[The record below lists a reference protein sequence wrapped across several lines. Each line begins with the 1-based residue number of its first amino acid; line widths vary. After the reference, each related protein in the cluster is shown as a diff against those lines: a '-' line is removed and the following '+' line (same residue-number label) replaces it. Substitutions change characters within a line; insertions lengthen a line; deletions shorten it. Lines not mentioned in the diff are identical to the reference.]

1 MFFTQTTRSQL
12 KGGIAMK
19 NKIVASAL
27 AFTLLGSSFTVY
39 ADEIDTLKEQIKFS
53 ENEKKE
59 LEVQKQEV
67 EKDIGTTEEKIAAL
81 NKILSNTEAKI
92 NATESKIDALENEI
106 IQTKKEIKALEI
118 ELDKKKEILA
128 RNLQVMNS
136 KGDVSY
142 LEFLFSS
149 DDVSN
154 FLYRF
159 STLKDIAKA
168 NEELYEEVRKQSEI
182 VKEKKVK
189 LDEQKVEQELEM
201 EKLSTLKEE
210 QKKSKQRQVILL
222 NELAEEHKHI
232 EGEIN
237 ERDAAM
243 AAINNQIAGIIKER
257 EAARK
262 RLEEQNRIAT
272 QNNQPTI
279 PSSDLIGSGFI
290 NPMNAGT
297 YYVSSHYGWRTHPVH
312 QTQKLHGGIDLAAS
326 VGTPIYAADSGTV
339 LYAGAA
345 NGFGNWVVIDHNNGY
360 LTVYGHMYSNQLNV
374 SPGQQVSKGQHIAGV
389 GSAGTSTGAHL
400 HYEIHRSYL
409 GNQVNPTNF
418 TNF

>member
-1 MFFTQTTRSQL
+1 M
-12 KGGIAMK
+12 
-19 NKIVASAL
+19 NKKILASAL
-27 AFTLLGSSFTVY
+27 AFTLLGSSLPVY
-39 ADEIDTLKEQIKFS
+39 ADEIDTLKEQIQS
-53 ENEKKE
+53 SQNEKKE
-59 LEVQKQEV
+59 LEQQKADV
-67 EKDIGTTEEKIAAL
+67 EKDMGTTEEKIAAL
-81 NKILSNTEAKI
+81 NKVLADTEAKI
-92 NATESKIDALENEI
+92 NATEAKIDALDEAI
-106 IQTKKEIKALEI
+106 IQTKKEIKALEL
-118 ELDKKKEILA
+118 ELEKKKEILA

-149 DDVSN
+149 EDVSN

-159 STLKDIAKA
+159 ATLKDIAKA

-182 VKEKKVK
+182 VKEKKAK
-189 LDEQKVEQELEM
+189 LENQKIEQESHM
-201 EKLSTLKEE
+201 ADLSSLKEQ
-210 QKKSKQRQVILL
+210 QKSTKAKHVILL

-243 AAINNQIAGIIKER
+243 AAINNQISGIIKER

-262 RLEEQNRIAT
+262 RLEEQNRLAA
-272 QNNQPTI
+272 QKKQPLVTT
-279 PSSDLIGSGFI
+279 SDLIGSGFI

-312 QTQKLHGGIDLAAS
+312 NTKRLHGGIDLAAS

-345 NGFGNWVVIDHNNGY
+345 SGFGNWVVIDHNNGY

-409 GNQVNPTNF
+409 GNQVNPTSF